1 MAVYRSDLR
10 TLTDRLVA
18 ELEVLLPSYHEDAR
32 LASFASLY
40 KVSAFVA
47 DLDRL
52 LHPNGNPRPV
62 RLAEP
67 LLRLAQAIASLTD
80 GVADPLLERT
90 SKQNGVPVVTI
101 MGRAEAAG
109 TMNAC
114 MMTGMGEREAAAL
127 VARTLSGS
135 RLLADVRGDAA
146 TAIMNWR
153 KHIAGTA
160 ETRPL
165 YDLPSAPEWD
175 AQAAGTYNVVAEM
188 VDAFLRDGKRP
199 EAIRSE
205 PRRVCRRLFGLGQ
218 AARGRV
224 PLAAWYCAS
233 ASAGGT

>member
-1 MAVYRSDLR
+1 MTFILTNDDGIDAPGLRALQQAVGGQGIV
-10 TLTDRLVA
+10 VA
-18 ELEVLLPSYHEDAR
+18 
-32 LASFASLY
+32 
-40 KVSAFVA
+40 
-47 DLDRL
+47 
-52 LHPNGNPRPV
+52 
-62 RLAEP
+62 P
-67 LLRLAQAIASLTD
+67 LQHHS
-80 GVADPLLERT
+80 
-90 SKQNGVPVVTI
+90 
-101 MGRAEAAG
+101 
-109 TMNAC
+109 
-114 MMTGMGEREAAAL
+114 
-127 VARTLSGS
+127 
-135 RLLADVRGDAA
+135 A